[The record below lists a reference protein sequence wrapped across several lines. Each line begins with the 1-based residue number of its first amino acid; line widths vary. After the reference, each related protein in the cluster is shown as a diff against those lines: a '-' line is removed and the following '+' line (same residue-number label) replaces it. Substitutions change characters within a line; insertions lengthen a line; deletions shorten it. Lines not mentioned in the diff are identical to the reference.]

1 MVMSVVEAKANVGQ
15 NFADQNQAGLYPELE
30 GARVLI
36 TGLEAGHGVD
46 IARAFADAGCRL
58 ILQTGA
64 LDTELEIVLE
74 VLAQSAQ
81 DIRVS
86 SAPIADQDAALHF
99 AQDAVRAYGGIDAVV
114 NLARLDD
121 RGLEPDAGVA
131 EIEDRVVATLGPAFR
146 ITHVIANRM
155 QVTWKEGLIL
165 NIVSQGAPKT
175 PAGATLGRIARA
187 ALAGLTRQEAERWAG
202 QAVRINAIV
211 PASDDNCEPG
221 AMQPGAMQPGAMQPG
236 LSSEPEIAALAL
248 HLAGRRGR
256 TLSGLVFDAASV
268 TA

>member
-1 MVMSVVEAKANVGQ
+1 MVMSVVEA
-15 NFADQNQAGLYPELE
+15 QAHVGLYPELE

-64 LDTELEIVLE
+64 LDTELEVVLE

-81 DIRVS
+81 DVRVS
-86 SAPIADQDAALHF
+86 SAPIPDQDSALQF
-99 AQDAVRAYGGIDAVV
+99 AQDAVRTYGGLDAVV

-121 RGLEPDAGVA
+121 RGLEPDASVA
-131 EIEDRVVATLGPAFR
+131 EIEDRVVATLGRSFR

-165 NIVSQGAPKT
+165 NIVTQGAPET
-175 PAGATLGRIARA
+175 PAAVELGRIARA
-187 ALAGLTRQEAERWAG
+187 ALAGVTRQEAERWAG
-202 QAVRINAIV
+202 MAVRINAIV
-211 PASDDNCEPG
+211 PAANDSCEPG
-221 AMQPGAMQPGAMQPG
+221 AVSAG

-256 TLSGLVFDAASV
+256 NLSGLVFDASSV
-268 TA
+268 AM

>member
-1 MVMSVVEAKANVGQ
+1 MVMSVVETKARV
-15 NFADQNQAGLYPELE
+15 GLYPELE

-36 TGLEAGHGVD
+36 TGLEAGHCVD

-58 ILQTGA
+58 ILQTGTQ
-64 LDTELEIVLE
+64 DTELEVVLE

-81 DIRVS
+81 DIHVS
-86 SAPIADQDAALHF
+86 STPIPDQNAAVQF
-99 AQDAVRAYGGIDAVV
+99 AQDAVRRYGGLDAVV

-121 RGLEPDAGVA
+121 AGLEPDATDE
-131 EIEDRVVATLGPAFR
+131 EIEDRVVATLGRSFR

-165 NIVSQGAPKT
+165 NIVTQAASET
-175 PAGATLGRIARA
+175 PAAAALGRIARA
-187 ALAGLTRQEAERWAG
+187 ALAGLTRQEAARWADK
-202 QAVRINAIV
+202 AVRINAIV
-211 PASDDNCEPG
+211 PAIEDSCEPG
-221 AMQPGAMQPGAMQPG
+221 ATSAG

-248 HLAGRRGR
+248 HLAGKRGR
-256 TLSGLVFDAASV
+256 NLSGLVFDASTM